1 MLCSR
6 GAIPVLSELVMA
18 DLLDLSARFIDEGV
32 YEGPGSINRIT
43 TELSEVADGI
53 AVIEAFSHVVAF
65 RTGDGLAIFDTSLEA
80 FADGILKSLRAWSD
94 EPVHSVAYTHG
105 HIDHVGGA
113 QAFLDDARERGRPR
127 PRVVGHENVGDR
139 FARYR
144 ATNGYNAIVNARQ
157 FGGNRLLGE
166 SGSDGAPRFGPASWV
181 QPDTTFRERL
191 VMRVGE
197 LTFDLRHALGETN
210 DHLWAWV
217 PRHRAICAG
226 DFVTWVF
233 PNAGNPQKVQRYPL
247 EWAAALREMAALE
260 AELLLPAHGLP
271 VAGAERIRRLLDDV
285 ATALESLVRQCLAL
299 MNEGA
304 SLDALLH
311 SISLP
316 EALLAKPYLRPV
328 YDEPEFVV
336 RNVWRCYGGWY
347 DGNPA
352 HLKPPPD
359 SLLAR
364 EIAGL
369 AGGTDLLVQRASALA
384 EAGELRLACALV
396 EMATQASPED
406 RAAHAARAEIY
417 RLRRKREL
425 SLMAKGI
432 YRFAER
438 ESQAIARSAASP
450 PQRSS

>member
-1 MLCSR
+1 
-6 GAIPVLSELVMA
+6 MA
-18 DLLDLSARFIDEGV
+18 DLLALSARFIDEGV
-32 YEGPGSINRIT
+32 YEGPGAINRMT

-65 RTGDGLAIFDTSLEA
+65 RSGDGLAIFDTSLAA
-80 FADGILKSLRAWSD
+80 FAGGILKSLRSWSG
-94 EPVHSVAYTHG
+94 EPIHTVAYTHG

-113 QAFLDDARERGRPR
+113 QAFLDDARERGEPR
-127 PRVVGHENVGDR
+127 PRIVGHENVRDR

-166 SGSDGAPRFGPASWV
+166 SGSDAARRFGPASWIE
-181 QPDTTFRERL
+181 PDTTFRERMG
-191 VMRVGE
+191 MRIGE
-197 LTFDLRHALGETN
+197 LGFELRHARGETD

-217 PRHRAICAG
+217 PQHRAICAG
-226 DFVTWVF
+226 DFITWVF

-271 VAGAERIRRLLDDV
+271 IAGSERVRCVLDDV
-285 ATALESLVRQCLAL
+285 ATALESVVTQCLAL

-304 SLDALLH
+304 SLDALIH
-311 SISLP
+311 SIAIP
-316 EALLAKPYLRPV
+316 DELLAKPYLRPV

-352 HLKPPPD
+352 RLKPPPD

-369 AGGTDLLVQRASALA
+369 AGGTDPLVKRALTLA
-384 EAGELRLACALV
+384 ETGELRLACALV
-396 EMATQASPED
+396 EAATQASPED

-417 RLRRKREL
+417 RIRRKSEL

-432 YRFAER
+432 YGFAER
-438 ESQAIARSAASP
+438 ESEAIARPAAP
-450 PQRSS
+450 PQKQSR

>member
-1 MLCSR
+1 
-6 GAIPVLSELVMA
+6 MA

-32 YEGPGSINRIT
+32 YEGPGAINRVT
-43 TELSEVADGI
+43 TDLSEIADGI

-80 FADGILKSLRAWSD
+80 FASGILKSLRSWSD
-94 EPVHSVAYTHG
+94 EPVHTVVYTHG

-113 QAFLDDARERGRPR
+113 QALLDEARAIGCPR

-166 SGSDGAPRFGPASWV
+166 SGSDDAPRFGPVSWV
-181 QPDTTFRERL
+181 QPDTTFRER
-191 VMRVGE
+191 MAIRVGE
-197 LTFDLRHALGETN
+197 LTFELRHARGETD

-217 PRHRAICAG
+217 PAHRAICAG
-226 DFVTWVF
+226 DFITWVF

-247 EWAAALREMAALE
+247 EWAKALREMAALG

-271 VAGAERIRRLLDDV
+271 VAGSERVRCVLDDV
-285 ATALESLVRQCLAL
+285 ATVLETLVSQCLGL

-316 EALLAKPYLRPV
+316 DELLAKPYLRAV

-352 HLKPPPD
+352 RLKPPPD

-364 EIAGL
+364 EIADL
-369 AGGTDLLVQRASALA
+369 AGGTDLLVKRASELA

-396 EMATQASPED
+396 ETATQASPED
-406 RAAHAARAEIY
+406 RSAHAARAEIY
-417 RLRRKREL
+417 RLRRKKEL

-432 YRFAER
+432 YRSAER
-438 ESQAIARSAASP
+438 ESEAFVRSAASP
-450 PQRSS
+450 PRPSR

>member
-1 MLCSR
+1 MFR
-6 GAIPVLSELVMA
+6 GNFLPSELLVA
-18 DLLDLSARFIDEGV
+18 DLLGLSARFIDEGV
-32 YEGPGSINRIT
+32 YEGPGAINRIT
-43 TELSEVADGI
+43 TELSEVAEGI
-53 AVIEAFSHVVAF
+53 AVIEAFSHVIAF
-65 RTGDGLAIFDTSLEA
+65 RTGDGLAIFDTSLAA
-80 FADGILKSLRAWSD
+80 FAGGILRSLRRWTE
-94 EPVHSVAYTHG
+94 EPVHTVAYTHG

-113 QAFLDDARERGRPR
+113 QAFLDDARERGAPR
-127 PRVVGHENVGDR
+127 PRIVGHENVLDR

-144 ATNGYNAIVNARQ
+144 ATNGYNAIINARQ

-166 SGSDGAPRFGPASWV
+166 SASDAAPRFGPVSWV
-181 QPDTTFRERL
+181 QPDTTFRERMS
-191 VMRVGE
+191 VRVGE
-197 LTFDLRHALGETN
+197 LMFELRHSRGETD

-217 PRHRAICAG
+217 PQHRALCAG

-271 VAGAERIRRLLDDV
+271 IAGVGRIRRVLDDV
-285 ATALESLVRQCLAL
+285 ATVLESLVSQCLAL

-304 SLDALLH
+304 SLDELIHQVALPDDLM
-311 SISLP
+311 
-316 EALLAKPYLRPV
+316 AKPYLQPV

-352 HLKPPPD
+352 RLKPPPD

-369 AGGTDLLVQRASALA
+369 AGGVELLVKRALELA
-384 EAGELRLACALV
+384 EDGELRLACALV
-396 EMATQASPED
+396 EAATQASPED
-406 RAAHAARAEIY
+406 RSAHAARAEIY
-417 RLRRKREL
+417 RRRRQSEL

-432 YRFAER
+432 YGFAER
-438 ESQAIARSAASP
+438 ESEAIARAAAP
-450 PQRSS
+450 PLKRSD